1 MKKIILLASACLAA
15 VSIQAKEV
23 QKVTVTTNPQMHC
36 AGCENKIKN
45 FFKFEKGI
53 KKIETS
59 VPDQT
64 VTITYDA
71 DKTSEQTI
79 IDSFSKIK
87 YEVKKVNEPKQDQKE
102 N

>member
-1 MKKIILLASACLAA
+1 MKKYALIAAACAA
-15 VSIQAKEV
+15 MLSVQAKDV

-36 AGCENKIKN
+36 SGCENKIKN

-59 VPDQT
+59 VPEQT

-87 YEVKKVNEPKQDQKE
+87 YEVKKVEESEKTEQAK
-102 N
+102 